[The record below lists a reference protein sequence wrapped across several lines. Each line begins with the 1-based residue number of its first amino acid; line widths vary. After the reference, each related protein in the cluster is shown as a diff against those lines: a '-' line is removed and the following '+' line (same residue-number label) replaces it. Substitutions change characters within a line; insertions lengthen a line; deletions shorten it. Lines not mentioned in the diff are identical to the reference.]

1 MGEIV
6 IKVPEDV
13 REVIDL
19 GLPYREVK
27 EKLNEI
33 FRFESENRLK
43 EALRLIKSVEDNKT
57 WKDTK
62 EELENEMYS
71 FD

>member
-13 REVIDL
+13 KEVIDL
-19 GLPYREVK
+19 GLSYREVK